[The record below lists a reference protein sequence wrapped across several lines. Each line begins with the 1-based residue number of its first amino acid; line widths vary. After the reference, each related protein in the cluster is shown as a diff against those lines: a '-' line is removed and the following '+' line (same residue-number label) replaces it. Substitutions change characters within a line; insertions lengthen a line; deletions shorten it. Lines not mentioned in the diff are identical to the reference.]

1 MGNWSPWLAHRG
13 DSVLVSVIP
22 LPSPVSLWSHL
33 TEAWERGDLEKAG
46 LSFYRTKCLTPEPR
60 PAHRDRLLHSQT
72 VVCGKESV
80 EAPFPTLP
88 QLCSEL
94 NSSPGDIA
102 RTGAVDAC
110 GPCEYT
116 LTSTSPYF
124 LLCSSLWLVL
134 VHSWVDPQV

>member
-33 TEAWERGDLEKAG
+33 TEAWERGDLEKTG
-46 LSFYRTKCLTPEPR
+46 LSFYRIKSLTPEPR
-60 PAHRDRLLHSQT
+60 LAHRDRLHHSQT
-72 VVCGKESV
+72 VVCVCGKKRV

-88 QLCSEL
+88 QLYSKL

-102 RTGAVDAC
+102 SVW
-110 GPCEYT
+110 
-116 LTSTSPYF
+116 SPE
-124 LLCSSLWLVL
+124 LWLPGSPVNTPSPPHPL
-134 VHSWVDPQV
+134 IPCYAPPLG